1 MKLEKYNLIIRMFDR
16 EQITDDES
24 YRKYEIM
31 INNKYDDLINIR
43 KKLRKQFSS
52 INNEQEKIRILKKI
66 KEINEELPKLKKEID
81 LCNEINVESKSIK
94 EKIEGL
100 EKENQKERNE

>member
-1 MKLEKYNLIIRMFDR
+1 
-16 EQITDDES
+16 
-24 YRKYEIM
+24 M

-81 LCNEINVESKSIK
+81 LCNEINVESISIK